1 MAAYTLGVD
10 PNSGLSAVYDS
21 SGKMVARGGTADE
34 ALVVARGKGITGVD
48 QSNPSYAPITDT
60 GAEPSTAQAARS
72 PAEPIPKAA
81 SGETTTLTEDEIKGN
96 AATQAEITRQNFQGN
111 QDAVAQRSQT
121 AYLANVDDVAGLR
134 PQTNVTPDIA
144 TEQRINQETGETY
157 TGLKSEA
164 NTPQETNNASKKT
177 EGDTKIGSSSIDKDK
192 PCQSE
197 ASPNLLHNYASFT
210 YNLSLHAL
218 SPSDYKSLMDDPRGT
233 YIPTNVLIAGAGR
246 RGDGMQR
253 SEHFSEDFFFD
264 KLDLTTVIGMSSRSK
279 SANAV
284 DINFTIIEPY
294 GMTLLNR
301 ILQQSVI
308 AKGNYLQIPYL
319 LQIDFF
325 GYNDDGIPMKIED
338 ITKYIP
344 IKIASMGMKVTH
356 KGAEYNIAAYPFN
369 HQAFAESVATN
380 PIKLSVTAS
389 TVSDFFESMIAPDN
403 FMGPLPDSA
412 ESKAV
417 TDVTNTNAAVRAEQ
431 EQNNSAIRENTDQIA
446 HLAELNAFGE
456 DNGALRHSLALQNA
470 NLTERNLVLSK
481 LPKTDVVVK
490 SYTEAINAWLRQ
502 PTKDKKADHYDQ
514 IKFVI
519 DKSIAEATFPD
530 KDTRNLLSSAYSLL
544 QDEETGT
551 KTNTDKL
558 QSVIS
563 INQGMS
569 ILDVIEL
576 AIKNSSYVYKQIL
589 NIYKPGRKEVSKKEL
604 EDLMLP
610 LKWFK
615 VIPQIELGE
624 YDVKRGDFAKTIT
637 YHIKESILYNT
648 KSEDAPQGKPK
659 HYVKDYQYI
668 FTGKNYDIL
677 NFDLTFD
684 TLYFTVI
691 PANPSIK
698 DPTSQSPAKQPTE
711 SSSVDEVYSMDQV
724 KAIIN
729 ARLAGSAS
737 LHPKKVFTAPL
748 PGSSANDDSVAE
760 SLKRLSKNILSSSAG
775 DMIRVDLKIL
785 GDPDFI
791 KQDDIFFRPGTYS
804 LEEGLKTWNKSLI
817 TDEEELFVR
826 LMFNTPGDYDDYGLA
841 RPGSGKYTASAFSG
855 IYKVITV
862 KNHFAQGK
870 FEQTLD
876 LVRYPNQPTEGFD
889 QTASE
894 TTAAD
899 RPVDEFGDLDGAIA
913 RQQAMG
919 NTPGSTTGENN
930 LVPSSPTAKDVDV
943 ETASIA
949 GMGNAV
955 DPGAGNYTTS
965 TAPLR
970 GDDSQTERWS
980 SDMTGTNP
988 VDVDK
993 TGGIGTAQRPVAE
1006 QPVAPFSDVDGKSAD
1021 PSTKFNNSA
1030 LRRIDEQRNENESR
1044 QEVVNQQL
1052 NTYPVG
1058 SEEFNAAKRED
1069 KLLRENAKNISF
1081 NEQTV
1086 KNEISAAANGD
1097 RNETTPIT
1105 ASSPTG
1111 ESVISGTAAPTV
1123 SKEITTF
1130 QPAATVANPALQ
1142 ASKIGALEANLTK
1155 AQERLAETAADF
1167 NDQMN
1172 SNSRGAGIAKV
1183 QRDLALSEVNKQ
1195 KALLAAAR
1203 SS

>member
-1 MAAYTLGVD
+1 
-10 PNSGLSAVYDS
+10 
-21 SGKMVARGGTADE
+21 
-34 ALVVARGKGITGVD
+34 
-48 QSNPSYAPITDT
+48 
-60 GAEPSTAQAARS
+60 
-72 PAEPIPKAA
+72 
-81 SGETTTLTEDEIKGN
+81 
-96 AATQAEITRQNFQGN
+96 
-111 QDAVAQRSQT
+111 
-121 AYLANVDDVAGLR
+121 
-134 PQTNVTPDIA
+134 
-144 TEQRINQETGETY
+144 
-157 TGLKSEA
+157 
-164 NTPQETNNASKKT
+164 
-177 EGDTKIGSSSIDKDK
+177 
-192 PCQSE
+192 
-197 ASPNLLHNYASFT
+197 
-210 YNLSLHAL
+210 
-218 SPSDYKSLMDDPRGT
+218 
-233 YIPTNVLIAGAGR
+233 
-246 RGDGMQR
+246 
-253 SEHFSEDFFFD
+253 
-264 KLDLTTVIGMSSRSK
+264 
-279 SANAV
+279 
-284 DINFTIIEPY
+284 
-294 GMTLLNR
+294 MTLLNR

-791 KQDDIFFRPGTYS
+791 KQDDIFYNSFFFQKNDIRINNNGGS
-804 LEEGLKTWNKSLI
+804 LWMDTGNLTIQLNINSP
-817 TDEEELFVR
+817 V
-826 LMFNTPGDYDDYGLA
+826 DYDDTFGVAIPNRDPYG
-841 RPGSGKYTASAFSG
+841 GIFTYNAFSG
-855 IYKVITV
+855 IYKIITIENV
-862 KNHFAQGK
+862 FSRGK
-870 FEQTLD
+870 FEQVLD
-876 LVRYPNQPTEGFD
+876 IVRSPIQSLAQLKKADD
-889 QTASE
+889 QLQSNRDQLEKALSL
-894 TTAAD
+894 ARNVNNN
-899 RPVDEFGDLDGAIA
+899 RP
-913 RQQAMG
+913 
-919 NTPGSTTGENN
+919 SN
-930 LVPSSPTAKDVDV
+930 LLNVP
-943 ETASIA
+943 IR
-949 GMGNAV
+949 
-955 DPGAGNYTTS
+955 S
-965 TAPLR
+965 TAGALGR
-970 GDDSQTERWS
+970 TA
-980 SDMTGTNP
+980 
-988 VDVDK
+988 
-993 TGGIGTAQRPVAE
+993 GILYGQ
-1006 QPVAPFSDVDGKSAD
+1006 QS
-1021 PSTKFNNSA
+1021 
-1030 LRRIDEQRNENESR
+1030 
-1044 QEVVNQQL
+1044 VVNNASSAVASL
-1052 NTYPVG
+1052 NGLIGGLQAAAAIPAMLTQIGVSVATRAVSNVIG
-1058 SEEFNAAKRED
+1058 KGIDSAAKAIQGAFNVPD
-1069 KLLRENAKNISF
+1069 QALLGSF
-1081 NEQTV
+1081 E
-1086 KNEISAAANGD
+1086 AAELG
-1097 RNETTPIT
+1097 
-1105 ASSPTG
+1105 SSL
-1111 ESVISGTAAPTV
+1111 SGP
-1123 SKEITTF
+1123 
-1130 QPAATVANPALQ
+1130 
-1142 ASKIGALEANLTK
+1142 
-1155 AQERLAETAADF
+1155 
-1167 NDQMN
+1167 
-1172 SNSRGAGIAKV
+1172 
-1183 QRDLALSEVNKQ
+1183 DLALLGSFEAAELDSSLNFISEIN
-1195 KALLAAAR
+1195 LAGF
-1203 SS
+1203 